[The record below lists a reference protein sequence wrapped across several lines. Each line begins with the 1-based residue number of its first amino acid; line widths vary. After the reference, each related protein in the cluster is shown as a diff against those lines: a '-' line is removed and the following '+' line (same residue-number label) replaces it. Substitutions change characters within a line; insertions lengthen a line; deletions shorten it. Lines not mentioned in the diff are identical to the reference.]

1 MGVMQMKKK
10 VRIREKHR
18 LCRWKITLVG
28 VLGICLAV
36 WYAGECISHAIWP
49 ALREV
54 AQHEC
59 RTVVVQT
66 IHEALRQ
73 ELSNHPGRYD
83 TLYTVEHGVIQ
94 GDSVRLN
101 AARLSLVGA
110 AEQALETLP
119 DKTITIPLGAL
130 SGSIFLFDLGPGW
143 KVHLSP
149 KGYVEGTITEQTEP
163 AAINRTQFT
172 ATLELTVTVNVILDG
187 RASLASVTEEL
198 PLASFLLDGDT
209 PTYYSSGR

>member
-1 MGVMQMKKK
+1 MKKK
-10 VRIREKHR
+10 ARTREKHR

-73 ELSNHPGRYD
+73 ELSNHPGRYE
-83 TLYTVEHGVIQ
+83 TLYTVEHGVVQ
-94 GDSVRLN
+94 GDSMRLN

-130 SGSIFLFDLGPGW
+130 SGSIFCSIWDRAGRSISVQTGMWRQPSQNRPSRPLSTGPN
-143 KVHLSP
+143 SP
-149 KGYVEGTITEQTEP
+149 LRW
-163 AAINRTQFT
+163 N
-172 ATLELTVTVNVILDG
+172 
-187 RASLASVTEEL
+187 
-198 PLASFLLDGDT
+198 
-209 PTYYSSGR
+209 

>member
-1 MGVMQMKKK
+1 M
-10 VRIREKHR
+10 
-18 LCRWKITLVG
+18 
-28 VLGICLAV
+28 
-36 WYAGECISHAIWP
+36 
-49 ALREV
+49 
-54 AQHEC
+54 
-59 RTVVVQT
+59 
-66 IHEALRQ
+66 
-73 ELSNHPGRYD
+73 
-83 TLYTVEHGVIQ
+83 
-94 GDSVRLN
+94 RLN

-149 KGYVEGTITEQTEP
+149 NGYVEGTITEQTEP

-187 RASLASVTEEL
+187 RASLTSVTEEL